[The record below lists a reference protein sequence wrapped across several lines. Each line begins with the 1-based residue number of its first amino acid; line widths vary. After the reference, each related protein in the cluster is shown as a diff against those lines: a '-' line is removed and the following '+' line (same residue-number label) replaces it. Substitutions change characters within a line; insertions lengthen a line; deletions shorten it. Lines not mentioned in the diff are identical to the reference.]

1 MITKISKG
9 STFAG
14 LGRYLYAVG
23 KGHEAHVDPRAIAGD
38 GVLIDDRR
46 GWRPWSE
53 DLQWCASRR
62 PEIKKPVWHCSLRAA
77 PEDPTLP
84 DARWAQIAAAHVT
97 AMGLDGWPW
106 VAVRHGDDHVHL
118 VVCRVDAAGRLWRD
132 SHDYARAMRSARA
145 IEREQGLA
153 VVDAD
158 RPAGRLATTTAS
170 ERSRT
175 DRLNRRTGRAV
186 DPERVRLAELMHTAQ
201 AAAAGQGLAAWH
213 RELERA
219 GVLWQAHVTSSGR
232 VSGYRV
238 SLHGWTDRDGETVWL
253 KASQVDRGLGW
264 QKLRAALGADTAG
277 ADRMPA
283 TAAQLAAQAFPTATA
298 AEVERAARLAT
309 GRPATGRAT
318 AVTGP
323 GAVPR
328 PREHGD
334 RDLDRGGSGR

>member
-23 KGHEAHVDPRAIAGD
+23 ENHEAHVDPRAIAGD

-84 DARWAQIAAAHVT
+84 DSRWAAIAAAHIT

-118 VVCRVDAAGRLWRD
+118 VVSRVDAAGRLWRD
-132 SHDYARAMRSARA
+132 SHDYARAMKSARA
-145 IEREQGLA
+145 IEREQGLT
-153 VVDAD
+153 VLTPD

-175 DRLNRRTGRAV
+175 DRLNRRNGRAV
-186 DPERVRLAELMHTAQ
+186 DPERVRLAELMHTAR
-201 AAAAGQGLAAWH
+201 AAAAGQGLAVWH

-238 SLHGWTDRDGETVWL
+238 GLPGWTDRDGETVWL
-253 KASQVDRGLGW
+253 KASQVDRALGW
-264 QKLRAALGADTAG
+264 QKLRAALGAGTAG
-277 ADRMPA
+277 GDRMPA

-298 AEVERAARLAT
+298 AEVERAARLAA
-309 GRPATGRAT
+309 GRPSTTGPT
-318 AVTGP
+318 AVT

-328 PREHGD
+328 PREYSD
-334 RDLDRGGSGR
+334 RDPDRGGPGR